1 MTNIVGV
8 YPLSEDAVIP
18 FLGTEMSACHDL
30 CACLHDESVKFHG
43 RHEAVKVEKFGTPD
57 AFIRL
62 FPDEMALIPTGL
74 IFCLPRKFFL
84 DIRSRSGNT
93 WKRFLTV
100 ANQPGTIDAD
110 YTKETFVLL
119 QNRSNYPQIIKTGDA
134 IAQCKLTER
143 IDAMFM
149 SINKDQFDLFCDDVK
164 NNSIRDGGFGHTDK
178 NV

>member
-8 YPLSEDAVIP
+8 YSVSDDAIIP

-30 CACLHDESVKFHG
+30 CACLHNETVRFHG
-43 RHEAVKVEKFGTPD
+43 RHEGVKVEKFDTPD
-57 AFIRL
+57 AFVRL
-62 FPDEMALIPTGL
+62 FPDELALIPTGL
-74 IFCLPRKFFL
+74 IFCLPRRFFL

-110 YTKETFVLL
+110 YTKETYVLL
-119 QNRSNYPQIIKTGDA
+119 QNRSMNPQIIKTGDA

-143 IDAMFM
+143 IDVEFV
-149 SINKDQFDLFCDDVK
+149 SINEDQFNEFTDDVK
-164 NNSIRDGGFGHTDK
+164 SNSKRDGGFGHTDE
-178 NV
+178 